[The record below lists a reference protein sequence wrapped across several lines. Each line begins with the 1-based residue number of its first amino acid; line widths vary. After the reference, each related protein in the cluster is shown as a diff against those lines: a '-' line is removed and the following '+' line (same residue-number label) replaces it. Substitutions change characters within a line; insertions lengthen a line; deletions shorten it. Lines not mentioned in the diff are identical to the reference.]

1 MTMRGDSVA
10 FATPGRRVLAPGT
23 MGVAGGLALVAM
35 LWASQAGA
43 ARVEGYGHVTLGE
56 ALEREFGKRVTA
68 VDIAAQPVLRLMGQL
83 NDLQLQANVVQADLL
98 HWQPAEPFD
107 AILEIWWENA
117 QEFSDKL
124 ESAEFQQAFQE
135 MEAFQRR
142 FVDFTT
148 SRRFFTEW
156 EASDDK

>member
-1 MTMRGDSVA
+1 MIRFVHCVKRHPDLSVA
-10 FATPGRRVLAPGT
+10 DFRKYWKRSEFTDLLEKIAAISGARRV
-23 MGVAGGLALVAM
+23 
-35 LWASQAGA
+35 
-43 ARVEGYGHVTLGE
+43 ARNLTLLIE
-56 ALEREFGKRVTA
+56 MN
-68 VDIAAQPVLRLMGQL
+68 IRLMQDRGS
-83 NDLQLQANVVQADLL
+83 
-98 HWQPAEPFD
+98 AEPFD
-107 AILEIWWENA
+107 AILEIWWDNA

>member
-1 MTMRGDSVA
+1 MIRFVHCVKRHPDLSVA
-10 FATPGRRVLAPGT
+10 DFRKYWKSSEFTDLLEKIAAISGARRV
-23 MGVAGGLALVAM
+23 
-35 LWASQAGA
+35 
-43 ARVEGYGHVTLGE
+43 ARNLTLLIE
-56 ALEREFGKRVTA
+56 MN
-68 VDIAAQPVLRLMGQL
+68 IRLMQDRGS
-83 NDLQLQANVVQADLL
+83 
-98 HWQPAEPFD
+98 AEPFD
-107 AILEIWWENA
+107 AILEIWWDNA

>member
-1 MTMRGDSVA
+1 MIRFVHCIKRHPDLSVA
-10 FATPGRRVLAPGT
+10 DFRKYWKSSEFTNL
-23 MGVAGGLALVAM
+23 
-35 LWASQAGA
+35 
-43 ARVEGYGHVTLGE
+43 
-56 ALEREFGKRVTA
+56 LEKIADIRSAKRVARNLTLL
-68 VDIAAQPVLRLMGQL
+68 IEMNIRLMQDRGS
-83 NDLQLQANVVQADLL
+83 
-98 HWQPAEPFD
+98 AEPFD